1 MVKILVTGNAGQ
13 LGFDIVNEL
22 SKRNIEAVGIDKTDL
37 DITDEKAVDNF
48 FVNNAFSH
56 VIHCAA
62 WTAVDKAEEKENE
75 KLVYDVNVNGTKYI
89 MKNCLKYDM
98 PMMYFS
104 TDYVFGG
111 EGDKPF
117 KVDDKVNPLGKYA
130 LTKYLGEEEVRK
142 LKKYFIIRISWAF
155 GKNGSNFIKT
165 MLNLSKNHKELNV
178 VSDQVGSPTYMK
190 DLAVL
195 ASDMILTNKYGTYH
209 ATNEG
214 YVSWADFAREIFK
227 LKNINIKVNDVTT
240 EEYNAK
246 AKRPK
251 NSRLDK
257 TKLDI
262 EGFNRLPTWQ
272 DALDRFLKELDES

>member
-1 MVKILVTGNAGQ
+1 MNKILVTGFAGQ
-13 LGFDIVNEL
+13 LGHDIVHEL
-22 SKRNIEAVGIDKTDL
+22 EKRNIDAFGIDKNEL
-37 DITDEKAVDNF
+37 DITDEKAVDDF
-48 FVNNAFSH
+48 FINNVFSH

-75 KLVYDVNVNGTKYI
+75 QLVYDVNVNGTKHI

-272 DALDRFLKELDES
+272 DALDRFLKELDED

>member
-1 MVKILVTGNAGQ
+1 MDKILVTGFAGQ
-13 LGFDIVNEL
+13 LGHDIVHEL
-22 SKRNIEAVGIDKTDL
+22 KKRNISAFGIDKDEL
-37 DITDEKAVDNF
+37 DITDENAVNNF
-48 FVNNAFSH
+48 FIDNKFSH
-56 VIHCAA
+56 IIHCAA
-62 WTAVDKAEEKENE
+62 WTAVDKAEDESLK
-75 KLVYDVNVNGTKYI
+75 KVVYDVNVNGTKYI
-89 MKNCLKYDM
+89 MQNCEKFDI

-117 KVDDKVNPLGKYA
+117 KVGDKVNPLGYYA
-130 LTKYLGEEEVRK
+130 TTKYLGEEEVRK

-155 GKNGSNFIKT
+155 GKNGTNFIKT
-165 MLNLSKNHKELNV
+165 MIELSKKHKELNV
-178 VSDQVGSPTYMK
+178 VCDQIGSPTYMK
-190 DLAVL
+190 DLAIL
-195 ASDMILTNKYGTYH
+195 ASDMILTDKYGTYH

-214 YVSWADFAREIFK
+214 YVSWADFAREIFRQ
-227 LKNINIKVNDVTT
+227 KNLDVKVNDVTT

-257 TKLDI
+257 SKLDM

-272 DALDRFLKELDES
+272 DALSRFLKELDEN